1 MLPIL
6 KWLIQ
11 LRFGLDLYQELKV
24 LKVLRGLQE
33 LRVMLV
39 SQVPKVLKE
48 M

>member
-24 LKVLRGLQE
+24 PKVFRGLQV

-39 SQVPKVLKE
+39 SQVLKE
-48 M
+48 LKET